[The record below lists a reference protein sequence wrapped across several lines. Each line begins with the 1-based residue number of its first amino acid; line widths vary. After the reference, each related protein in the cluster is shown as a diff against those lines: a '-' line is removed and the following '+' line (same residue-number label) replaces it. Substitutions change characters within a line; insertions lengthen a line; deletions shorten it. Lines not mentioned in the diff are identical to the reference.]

1 MRGLKAHLGFGLA
14 FGCVQLIYQ
23 LLLSDLLPVPHLSRE
38 KTVVVFDASGINDA
52 NPSATMDFSTPLH
65 VSTFG
70 PDGKRTDNDWEK
82 AKRKQQVDKPTEASA
97 LLKKPPS
104 DAKI

>member
-14 FGCVQLIYQ
+14 FGCVQLVYQ

-82 AKRKQQVDKPTEASA
+82 AKVPGGRIISDSDKTQNTT
-97 LLKKPPS
+97 KFGGR
-104 DAKI
+104 